1 MTVTINVSCPICRGV
16 FGGKCQK
23 LPTEKDAGHFECE
36 ACGQFFVSKSLLAG
50 ELSADASKLS
60 DQQRAAL
67 AHSLQSANREGQVP
81 FIKSDWLARFIE
93 ENPRL
98 PTPATQATNILRFIG
113 DEVLRTGEPLRR
125 LPVNLATAAGAPN
138 AEFARALAKDLAVHG
153 FLTGTHTTTSS
164 GTHLLDAGLTL
175 RGWQQHEAERRG
187 KTAGNYGFVALR
199 FGNTALDALMKDS
212 VKPAIRAAIGYELVD
227 MRDVATAGVI
237 DNIMRAQ
244 IRDAAF
250 VLADLTDDNPGAYWE
265 AGFAE
270 GLGKPVIYLCEAAK
284 FADART
290 HFDTNHCTT
299 VMWTVNE
306 ADHFS
311 AELIATLRRSL
322 NLFPSS

>member
-1 MTVTINVSCPICRGV
+1 
-16 FGGKCQK
+16 
-23 LPTEKDAGHFECE
+23 
-36 ACGQFFVSKSLLAG
+36 LLAG
-50 ELSADASKLS
+50 ELRADANKLT
-60 DQQRAAL
+60 DRQRAAL

-81 FIKSDWLARFIE
+81 FIKSDWLARFLE
-93 ENPRL
+93 EDPRL
-98 PTPATQATNILRFIG
+98 PTPATQATNILRFVG
-113 DEVLRTGEPLRR
+113 DEVLRTGEPMDE
-125 LPVNLATAAGAPN
+125 LPVNLATAAGSPN
-138 AEFARALAKDLAVHG
+138 AEFARALAKELATRGYLAGVDA
-153 FLTGTHTTTSS
+153 SSMS
-164 GTHLLDAGLTL
+164 GTQLLGVSLTL
-175 RGWQQHEAERRG
+175 QGWQQHEAERRG

-199 FGNTALDALMKDS
+199 FGNAALDALLKET
-212 VKPAIRAAIGYELVD
+212 VKPAIRANIGYDLVD

-250 VLADLTDDNPGAYWE
+250 VLADLTDDNLGAYWE

-284 FADART
+284 FAEART

-299 VMWTVNE
+299 VMWTVSD
-306 ADHFS
+306 ADHFA

>member
-1 MTVTINVSCPICRGV
+1 MGGRQAHFLGEQSVAVIINVLCPICRGV
-16 FGGKCQK
+16 FGGKCRK
-23 LPTEKDAGHFECE
+23 LPTEKDAGHFDCE
-36 ACGQFFVSKSLLAG
+36 ACGQFLVSNSLLAG
-50 ELSADASKLS
+50 ELSADASKLTER
-60 DQQRAAL
+60 QRAAL

-81 FIKSDWLARFIE
+81 FVKSDWLSRFLE
-93 ENPRL
+93 EDPRL
-98 PTPATQATNILRFIG
+98 PTPATQATNILRFVG
-113 DEVLRTGEPLRR
+113 DEVLRTGGPMKR

-138 AEFARALAKDLAVHG
+138 SEFARALAKDLALHG
-153 FLTGTHTTTSS
+153 FLTGSDATTSS
-164 GTHLLDAGLTL
+164 GTHLLDVGLTL

-199 FGNTALDALMKDS
+199 FGNAALDALLKDT

-270 GLGKPVIYLCEAAK
+270 GLGKPVIYLCEASK
-284 FADART
+284 FA
-290 HFDTNHCTT
+290 
-299 VMWTVNE
+299 V
-306 ADHFS
+306 
-311 AELIATLRRSL
+311 TLRRG
-322 NLFPSS
+322 PPCRRVWIV